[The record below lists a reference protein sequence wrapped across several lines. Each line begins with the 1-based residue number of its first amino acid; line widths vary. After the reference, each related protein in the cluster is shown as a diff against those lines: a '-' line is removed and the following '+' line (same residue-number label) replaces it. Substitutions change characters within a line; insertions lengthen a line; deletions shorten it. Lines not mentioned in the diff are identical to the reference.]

1 MRKNTFNQ
9 GLVNEDKL
17 VDTTDIDFN
26 IASEKNN
33 WNQTKLQISKN
44 IKEIVWKAWIEPL
57 EFLEYKNQILYISAS
72 SSLIL
77 SRAETQYY
85 DTIFFEASKN

>member
-17 VDTTDIDFN
+17 VDTTDIDFK
-26 IASEKNN
+26 ITSEKNN
-33 WNQTKLQISKN
+33 WNKTKLQISKN

-57 EFLEYKNQILYISAS
+57 EFLEYKNQIL
-72 SSLIL
+72 
-77 SRAETQYY
+77 
-85 DTIFFEASKN
+85 